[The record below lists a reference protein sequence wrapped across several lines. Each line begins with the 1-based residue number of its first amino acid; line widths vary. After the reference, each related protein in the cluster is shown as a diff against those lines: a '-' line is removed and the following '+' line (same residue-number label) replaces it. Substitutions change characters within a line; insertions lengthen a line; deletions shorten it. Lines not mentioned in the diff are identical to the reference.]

1 MSAAQREMN
10 PIPLPTEPWLYSEQ
24 LLKALAAAAQ
34 MHAAQRRK
42 GTDIPYLSHLIGT
55 CAIALDYGADEEE
68 AIAALLHDAIED
80 VTPTE
85 AARAAVAGFGERVLR
100 IVEGCT
106 DSDEHPKPPWRER
119 KEAYLR
125 HLASADA
132 SILLVSAADKLHN
145 ARSVVADLRSVGDAV
160 WDRFTASREE
170 SLWYYRALV
179 NAFRANPAHLPKL
192 IDELDRNVTE
202 MERQAVS

>member
-1 MSAAQREMN
+1 MN
-10 PIPLPTEPWLYSEQ
+10 PIPLPTEPWLYSER

-42 GTDIPYLSHLIGT
+42 GTNIPYLSHLIGT

-68 AIAALLHDAIED
+68 AISALLHDAIED

-106 DSDEHPKPPWRER
+106 DSDEHPKPPWPER

-160 WDRFTASREE
+160 WDRFTESREE

-179 NAFRANPAHLPKL
+179 DALRANPAHRPKL

-202 MERQAVS
+202 MEPLAVS